1 MELTILGSGS
11 RGNSAALCI
20 NGRSILIDAGFSYRS
35 LKNRLLRGNIS
46 VESVSGIL
54 VSHEHFDHIRG
65 LGVIARVHSVP
76 VYTTAK
82 TFMGFR
88 DEIKKDTENLIRFID
103 KGETFELNGMKINC
117 FPVKHDAADPVGFTF
132 SSNGHKIG
140 FVTDIGS
147 ITDVVIDNLK
157 NSNVLVLEAN
167 HDKDMLWNGKY
178 PHYLK
183 ERITGS
189 LGHLSN
195 TDTFQL
201 LKCVMHEKLQVVY
214 LSHLSKDNNSPSVA
228 AKAVHNQLAN
238 SFNYVP
244 EIKIAWQ
251 DEISEPYTL

>member
-11 RGNSAALCI
+11 KGNAAALEM
-20 NGRSILIDAGFSYRS
+20 NGRSILIDAGFSYRA
-35 LKNRLLRGNIS
+35 LKNRLLHGNIP

-65 LGVIARVHSVP
+65 LGVISRVHSIP
-76 VYTTAK
+76 VYTTKK

-88 DEIKKDTENLIRFID
+88 DEIKKDTKNLVRFID
-103 KGETFELNGMKINC
+103 QGKTFELNGMKIKC

-147 ITDVVIDNLK
+147 ITDVVINNLK
-157 NSNVLVLEAN
+157 DSNVLVLEAN
-167 HDKDMLWNGKY
+167 HDKDMLWNSNY
-178 PHYLK
+178 PHFLK
-183 ERITGS
+183 ERIGGS
-189 LGHLSN
+189 RGHLSN

-201 LKCVMHEKLQVVY
+201 LKRVMHENLKAVY
-214 LSHLSKDNNSPSVA
+214 LSHLSKENNSPSVA
-228 AKAVHNQLAN
+228 KKAIHNQLAH

-251 DEISEPYTL
+251 DGISEPYTL